1 MNSEALQAVL
11 LAAVNAGPTLR
22 CHAEAAIR

>member
-1 MNSEALQAVL
+1 MNSEAPQAVL
-11 LAAVNAGPTLR
+11 LATVNAAPTLR